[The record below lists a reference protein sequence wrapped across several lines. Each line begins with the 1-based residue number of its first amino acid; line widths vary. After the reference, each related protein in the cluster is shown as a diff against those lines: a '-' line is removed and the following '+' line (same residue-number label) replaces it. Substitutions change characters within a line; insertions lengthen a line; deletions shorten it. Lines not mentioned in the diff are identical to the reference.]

1 MRCGL
6 RSAHQGGMRVK
17 NIYVGEWPKP
27 PACEYERPN
36 SVSGGEVQR
45 FFLVRYE
52 LVSPWVGLIPISLLS
67 NFLFVLPCFVSSHGR
82 REFLESS

>member
-27 PACEYERPN
+27 PACGYERPN
-36 SVSGGEVQR
+36 SVSGGERQR
-45 FFLVRYE
+45 YFLCNMSAFHFGLALFLSLFCQIFFR
-52 LVSPWVGLIPISLLS
+52 SA
-67 NFLFVLPCFVSSHGR
+67 LFSSYGQ
-82 REFLESS
+82 REFLESC